1 MYDDL
6 INTFIT
12 VVECGSFS
20 KAAQK
25 LYCSNVSIMK
35 QMNNLE
41 EKIGITLLN
50 RTPRGIKLTPAGKS
64 FYKDAKDII
73 DLSNKAIERAKQ
85 IEKNEKKTIRIGTSL
100 MRPCKPLIDLLNS
113 VSYTTLPFQI
123 EIVPFDDVR
132 LSEAKSIIGKDIDCF
147 VSPFGRTKWLS
158 NFNIHFLGEYLC
170 CIMLPKTHKLAQKDI
185 LSWEDLDNESIFL
198 IKQGESAVLD
208 SLRERIKN
216 EHPLIKIIDTND
228 FFTLNTFN
236 DCIKNNYL
244 IEAIETW
251 GDIHPALTIK
261 PVKWKY
267 RIPYGIVYSLTPSK
281 KITEFITF
289 IEDIMSTQYGAF

>member
-20 KAAQK
+20 KAAKK

-41 EKIGITLLN
+41 EKIDITLLN
-50 RTPRGIKLTPAGKS
+50 RTPRGIKLTPAGES
-64 FYKDAKDII
+64 FYKDAKNII
-73 DLSNKAIERAKQ
+73 DLSNKAVEKAKQ

-113 VSYTTLPFQI
+113 VNYATLPFQI
-123 EIVPFDDVR
+123 EIVPLDDIH
-132 LSEAKSIIGKDIDCF
+132 LSEAKSIIGKNIDCF

-158 NFNIHFLGEYLC
+158 NFNTHFLGEYLC

-185 LSWEDLDNESIFL
+185 LTWNDLNNESIFL
-198 IKQGESAVLD
+198 IKKGESDVFD
-208 SLRERIKN
+208 SLRETIKN
-216 EHPLIKIIDTND
+216 KHPLINIIDTND

-251 GDIHPALTIK
+251 GDIHPTLTIK

-281 KITEFITF
+281 KITEFIAF
-289 IEDIMSTQYGAF
+289 IEDIMSTQ